1 MGIQSGAG
9 EEFIQSIKKQKLHN
23 NAIKMA
29 YSGFTW
35 APLIS
40 MTAIKYQ
47 RHGYGEMRP
56 FLPGERRSA
65 TREME
70 RKMKG
75 YKELR
80 QELAESRRTIKQQE
94 EMRKGAVEKTV
105 RTSFYK
111 SPDKQG

>member
-1 MGIQSGAG
+1 
-9 EEFIQSIKKQKLHN
+9 
-23 NAIKMA
+23 MA

-47 RHGYGEMRP
+47 RHGYVEERA
-56 FLPGERRSA
+56 FLPGERRSSA
-65 TREME
+65 REME

-80 QELAESRRTIKQQE
+80 QELAESRKAMTQQQDRE
-94 EMRKGAVEKTV
+94 GLEKIQ
-105 RTSFYK
+105 TSFYK
-111 SPDKQG
+111 SPVGRR